1 MKQKKMNKVIIY
13 KEKKRKKNMFAE
25 GDNKKA
31 QVTIFVI
38 IAIVLVAAVVIFF
51 AVSDYGRGVID
62 RVSGQEFD
70 VEGSLIQC
78 IDSSEIVNS
87 GIKLVLSQG
96 GNLDPKFYYM
106 YNNSKLSYLC
116 YTSDNYVTC
125 VNQEPLLI
133 QHTESEINKA
143 IKPGIESCVDN
154 LNKQL
159 ENRGY
164 KVNAGRLNLSV
175 ELIPE
180 NVLIKIKYPISIER
194 AEQSKTFDGFDI
206 KRKSKAYHLISLST
220 SILNYEARYGDS
232 EITAYMVLYPK
243 TRVEK
248 LKQGDGTKVYRV
260 SNRDSGEVF
269 GFATR
274 SLVFPPGYQL

>member
-1 MKQKKMNKVIIY
+1 MNKVRIY
-13 KEKKRKKNMFAE
+13 KEKIPKKNMFAE
-25 GDNKKA
+25 GGNKKA

-38 IAIVLVAAVVIFF
+38 IAIILVAGTIIFF
-51 AVSDYGRGVID
+51 AVSDYGRGIIE

-78 IDSSEIVNS
+78 MDNSELIDKNIEN
-87 GIKLVLSQG
+87 VLAQG
-96 GNLDPKFYYM
+96 GSLDPKLYYM
-106 YNNSKLSYLC
+106 HNGTKLAYLC
-116 YTSDNYVTC
+116 YTIENYVTC
-125 VNQEPLLI
+125 ANQEPLLI
-133 QHTESEINKA
+133 QHVESEINKA
-143 IKPGIESCVDN
+143 IKPDVESCIDN

-164 KVNAGRLNLSV
+164 KVQSGKLNISV
-175 ELIPE
+175 DLIPDSI
-180 NVLIKIKYPISIER
+180 LIKIGYPISIQR
-194 AEQSKTFDGFDI
+194 AEVSSRFDGFDI
-206 KRKSKAYHLISLST
+206 KKKSRAYHLISLST

-232 EITAYMVLYPK
+232 EITAYMILYPK

-248 LKQGDGTKVYRV
+248 IKQGDGTKVYRV
-260 SNRDSGEVF
+260 SNRDTGEVF